1 MSRRKKS
8 RSLKNNHSG
17 LKTGSKE
24 RMKIE
29 SKQRKAA
36 KKEANPRKVNRQRS
50 VYQQQLDKSGH
61 VESQHVGAKAPT
73 AIQAVIKK
81 TLPTSIDSMPATAIK
96 RSKPKPAPVLTPAPQ
111 ETETL
116 VSEDPWDLLESPQN
130 KDIF

>member
-50 VYQQQLDKSGH
+50 VYQQQLDKSGQ
-61 VESQHVGAKAPT
+61 VESQHVDPKVPT
-73 AIQAVIKK
+73 AIQAAIKK
-81 TLPTSIDSMPATAIK
+81 ALPTSQDSAPSPVKAVKRPTPKQVPA
-96 RSKPKPAPVLTPAPQ
+96 PAPQ
-111 ETETL
+111 VTETP
-116 VSEDPWDLLESPQN
+116 VSEDPWDLLETPQN

>member
-50 VYQQQLDKSGH
+50 VYQQQLDKSGQI
-61 VESQHVGAKAPT
+61 ESQHVESKAPT
-73 AIQAVIKK
+73 AIKPVIKK
-81 TLPTSIDSMPATAIK
+81 ALPTSHDSTPSPAKAVK
-96 RSKPKPAPVLTPAPQ
+96 RATPEQVPAPQ
-111 ETETL
+111 ETITHT
-116 VSEDPWDLLESPQN
+116 SEDPWDMLESPQN

>member
-50 VYQQQLDKSGH
+50 VYQQQLDKSGQ
-61 VESQHVGAKAPT
+61 VESQHVGSKTPT
-73 AIQAVIKK
+73 AIKAVIKK
-81 TLPTSIDSMPATAIK
+81 TLPTSHDSAPSPARAVK
-96 RSKPKPAPVLTPAPQ
+96 RPTPKQAPVSELQ
-111 ETETL
+111 EPVAH
-116 VSEDPWDLLESPQN
+116 VSEDPWDMLESPQN